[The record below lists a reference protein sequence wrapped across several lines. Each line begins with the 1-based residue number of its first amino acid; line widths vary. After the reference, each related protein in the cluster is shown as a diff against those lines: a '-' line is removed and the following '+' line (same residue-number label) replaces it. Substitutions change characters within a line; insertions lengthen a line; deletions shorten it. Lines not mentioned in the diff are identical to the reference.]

1 MFVLY
6 EHRVRVSMNG
16 VAPFASKQVDMQ
28 KLQRRLCFP
37 VDRWERVRSQSS
49 TDTSITQFVV
59 VNGRSKVGVFQSDN
73 SPVLLCL
80 SDLGYG
86 CMIQDPVPVQAIKKW
101 LCCAGCWTSLPR
113 SWCWQCNA

>member
-1 MFVLY
+1 
-6 EHRVRVSMNG
+6 MNG

-80 SDLGYG
+80 SDLE
-86 CMIQDPVPVQAIKKW
+86 MALLRRLLDLSPPQLVLAVQRLIA
-101 LCCAGCWTSLPR
+101 ADSR
-113 SWCWQCNA
+113 